1 MKIVLVSINIP
12 RSVNARRAP
21 GDGYLAAVT
30 PPPLSLRNPQEMSCG
45 RDKPSAGKCAH
56 QRI

>member
-1 MKIVLVSINIP
+1 VLVSINIP